1 MASMAYRSV
10 LGKRAKQVLRRLS
23 REGRG
28 QSTVEFALVTAAL
41 LVVFVG
47 LGALW
52 RVFSEGVVVEHA
64 VAAAPYHVQ
73 GGQDLSVADV
83 FAA

>member
-1 MASMAYRSV
+1 MRTFG
-10 LGKRAKQVLRRLS
+10 LKRFAKRLRCES
-23 REGRG
+23 G

-47 LGALW
+47 LGVMW
-52 RVFSEGVVVEHA
+52 RLFSEGVVVEHA

-73 GGQDLSVADV
+73 GGNDGVLADV

>member
-1 MASMAYRSV
+1 MKTI
-10 LGKRAKQVLRRLS
+10 GLRGCAQKLRC
-23 REGRG
+23 EEG

-41 LVVFVG
+41 LVVFVA
-47 LGALW
+47 LGAMW
-52 RVFSEGVVVEHA
+52 RLFSEGVVVEHA

-73 GGQDLSVADV
+73 GGNDGVLADV